1 MKTTATVLCIACLS
15 AAAGNVSAD
24 VRMPSIF
31 GDNMVLQRGTAL
43 PIWGWA
49 EPGEKITVEIA
60 KQSATA
66 TADQSGR
73 WMVKLKPLS
82 AGGPH
87 ELIVSGRNRLVFRN
101 VMVGEVWICSG
112 QSNMEWPV
120 AASLNGS
127 QEQAAANY
135 PLIRLFTVKHKVSTT
150 PQQDPEGKWDVC
162 SPQTVGGFSGVGYFF
177 GREIHKRLG
186 VPVGLIQSAWG
197 GTPAEAW
204 TSKSVLEADPELKP
218 IVERWDQALAQ
229 YPTAVER
236 YKQQLADWEKSA
248 AQAREKGEPEPKKP
262 NPPEDPKTNPW
273 LPAGLYNG
281 MICPLIPFA
290 IRGVI
295 WYQGESNADRAY
307 QYRRLFPAMIKC
319 WRKAWGK
326 EFPFLFVQLA
336 NFMEAKP
343 EPVDDA
349 WAELREAQLMTLS
362 LPKTGM
368 AVAIDIG
375 EANDIHP
382 KNKQDVGLR
391 LALAAMKVAYG
402 RNLVHSGPIY
412 KSMKVEGNKIRL
424 WFDNVGS
431 GLVAKGD
438 GVLKGFAIAGEDRKF
453 VWAEAKIEGNTV
465 VVWSEKVPKPVAV
478 RYGWSCN
485 PVCNLYNAEGLP
497 ASPFRTDDWPGITFG
512 KK

>member
-204 TSKSVLEADPELKP
+204 TSRSVLEADPELKP

-343 EPVDDA
+343 EPC
-349 WAELREAQLMTLS
+349 L
-362 LPKTGM
+362 
-368 AVAIDIG
+368 
-375 EANDIHP
+375 
-382 KNKQDVGLR
+382 
-391 LALAAMKVAYG
+391 
-402 RNLVHSGPIY
+402 
-412 KSMKVEGNKIRL
+412 
-424 WFDNVGS
+424 
-431 GLVAKGD
+431 
-438 GVLKGFAIAGEDRKF
+438 
-453 VWAEAKIEGNTV
+453 
-465 VVWSEKVPKPVAV
+465 
-478 RYGWSCN
+478 
-485 PVCNLYNAEGLP
+485 LYT
-497 ASPFRTDDWPGITFG
+497 SPSPRD
-512 KK
+512 